1 MTASGP
7 RISSIQK
14 RLYTVLP
21 RGAATAASSPS
32 SPPSSSRVPRV
43 RSNSAS
49 ASSSRSL
56 YTASQSSLSGLAFFD
71 APPAPPAS
79 SRPGNPIVLSTPR
92 LPIQAKA
99 EAEAPPHGPSSPS
112 HASNSSHSSSNGTG
126 PPPSSIALTSPHSN
140 PSSQPPAIPSSSHHN
155 PPNFF
160 PYANFSTTGADPYD
174 PSFDSHPPGATPQG
188 AKRTGRHRYHFDV
201 GAYGIPKNTRGS
213 VVSGRDG
220 RGTAAHWASSS
231 PASRTTDGLDLAV
244 QVGEDAYFV
253 RENAMGVADG
263 VGGWSRSSKSMSTN
277 PEQPLLT
284 CVLDCRTSLQGPLR
298 PIALCIICAP
308 SNALLFLRDFDRV
321 FMSRDRSYT
330 ANLHLL
336 S

>member
-1 MTASGP
+1 MGTAEMPGRPATPESLDVDIKSALLSPSPPSFLPPSSPTSTPTTMTASGP

-21 RGAATAASSPS
+21 RGAAAAASSPS

-71 APPAPPAS
+71 TPPAPPAS
-79 SRPGNPIVLSTPR
+79 SRPGNSNVLSTPR
-92 LPIQAKA
+92 LPIQPKT

-112 HASNSSHSSSNGTG
+112 HPSNSSHSSSNGSG

-140 PSSQPPAIPSSSHHN
+140 APSQTPAIPSSHHH

-160 PYANFSTTGADPYD
+160 PYPNFSAPGADPYD
-174 PSFDSHPPGATPQG
+174 PTLDSHLPGATSKG

-201 GAYGIPKNTRGS
+201 GAYGIPKITRGS

-220 RGTAAHWASSS
+220 RGTAAHWNSSS
-231 PASRTTDGLDLAV
+231 PGSRTTDGLDLAV

-263 VGGWSRSSKSMSTN
+263 VGGWSRSSK
-277 PEQPLLT
+277 
-284 CVLDCRTSLQGPLR
+284 
-298 PIALCIICAP
+298 
-308 SNALLFLRDFDRV
+308 
-321 FMSRDRSYT
+321 
-330 ANLHLL
+330 
-336 S
+336 

>member
-21 RGAATAASSPS
+21 RGAATAATAPS
-32 SPPSSSRVPRV
+32 SPPAGPRMHRV

-49 ASSSRSL
+49 NTSSRSL
-56 YTASQSSLSGLAFFD
+56 YTASQSALSGLAFFD
-71 APPAPPAS
+71 SPPPPPPS

-99 EAEAPPHGPSSPS
+99 EAEAPPHPNSPS
-112 HASNSSHSSSNGTG
+112 HASNSSHSSSNGGG

-140 PSSQPPAIPSSSHHN
+140 APSQTPAIPSSSHHHH

-160 PYANFSTTGADPYD
+160 PYSNLTPPGADPFD
-174 PSFDSHPPGATPQG
+174 PAFDSHTPTATSKGAR
-188 AKRTGRHRYHFDV
+188 RTGRHRYHFDV
-201 GAYGIPKNTRGS
+201 GAYGIPKNSRNS

-220 RGTAAHWASSS
+220 RGTAAHWNFSASG
-231 PASRTTDGLDLAV
+231 SRTTDGLDLAV

-263 VGGWSRSSKSMSTN
+263 VGGWSRSSKSMYSC
-277 PEQPLLT
+277 PPDHPSP
-284 CVLDCRTSLQGPLR
+284 VSSSL
-298 PIALCIICAP
+298 
-308 SNALLFLRDFDRV
+308 
-321 FMSRDRSYT
+321 
-330 ANLHLL
+330 
-336 S
+336 